1 MLKGL
6 EGRRYYV
13 GGGTSPC
20 LSLLLQG
27 YITMARY
34 QVEKPRNV
42 GRGSIGTLEV
52 CPCLSDMPWSELKI
66 LEGKAQNK
74 NLQIASEVVSSLPP
88 MP

>member
-1 MLKGL
+1 M
-6 EGRRYYV
+6 
-13 GGGTSPC
+13 GGAPPC

-27 YITMARY
+27 YITTAGYR
-34 QVEKPRNV
+34 VERPRNV

-52 CPCLSDMPWSELKI
+52 CPCLSDLPRSELKL

-74 NLQIASEVVSSLPP
+74 NLQIATEVVSSIPP